1 MKIKILNIYP
11 DANDSTRGSVH
22 ILLEKYGLEIK
33 NILYGISKK
42 TKKFQIIMPYRK
54 YMQDK
59 KIMHVHHVLF
69 QNRDKHKL
77 FVKKVME
84 SIKSHQ
90 AEQAKEDLKK

>member
-11 DANDSTRGSVH
+11 DSTDSTRGSVH

-42 TKKFQIIMPYRK
+42 TKKFRIIMPYRK
-54 YMQDK
+54 YIEDK

-69 QNRDKHKL
+69 KNRDKHRL
-77 FVKKVME
+77 FIKKVIE
-84 SIKSHQ
+84 AIQEKQ
-90 AEQAKEDLKK
+90 GEQPKEDLKK